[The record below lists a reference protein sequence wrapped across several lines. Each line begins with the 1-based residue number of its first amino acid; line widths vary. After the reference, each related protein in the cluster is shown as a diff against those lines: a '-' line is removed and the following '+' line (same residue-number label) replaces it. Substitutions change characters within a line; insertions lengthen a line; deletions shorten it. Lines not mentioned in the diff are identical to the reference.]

1 MPHMLISVC
10 GHTGH
15 PCELPFLDD
24 NLLAWFDSLP
34 ADCPYLFPRTDGAGN
49 WHQLG
54 DFKKHWHTMLAE
66 ARIDNFR
73 WHDLKHC
80 AITWMLDS
88 GYTERDLQNL
98 GIQYSPAMI
107 NRYYL
112 TDAQKVLSKWK
123 SSSLGPSRIMQ
134 HTAT

>member
-1 MPHMLISVC
+1 
-10 GHTGH
+10 
-15 PCELPFLDD
+15 
-24 NLLAWFDSLP
+24 
-34 ADCPYLFPRTDGAGN
+34 
-49 WHQLG
+49 
-54 DFKKHWHTMLAE
+54 MLAE